1 MMITPPP
8 IPPLLSQKNK
18 FQELARASWIAP
30 LIGVVVNVAMVG
42 AQVSPTSKL
51 KLIGGAFCLVGF
63 LCGLVALCG
72 IPKYGTKGILGSA
85 ILGLSITGLMIVLA
99 TIGFVA
105 VKKRVA
111 QRQQDAAQATQ
122 EGKDAFLDYPG
133 WLGKVQVSG
142 GIIIVASINELSAGS
157 KEYNSH
163 FDKKFS
169 MVSLAV
175 NNLAGTDTLVVDPY
189 SLQIVNADGS
199 IQSCAK
205 SDEVSSAVTTDR
217 QGFIAHFSAPISV
230 PAGQQSVDRFGFF
243 TTGTDY
249 SKAVA
254 ITALVNGQEVKIS
267 GQYFTPEQKKEMFN
281 RGQQIQK

>member
-1 MMITPPP
+1 MTTIPSP
-8 IPPLLSQKNK
+8 IPPVLSPKNK

-30 LIGVVVNVAMVG
+30 LIGIAVNVAMVG
-42 AQVSPTSKL
+42 AQVSPSSKL
-51 KLIGGAFCLVGF
+51 RLIGSIFCLIGF
-63 LCGLVALCG
+63 LCGLIALCG

-85 ILGLSITGLMIVLA
+85 ILGLSITGLMIILA

-111 QRQQDAAQATQ
+111 QRQQDVAQATQ

-133 WLGKVQVSG
+133 WLGKAQISG

-163 FDKKFS
+163 FDKFFS

-175 NNLAGTDTLVVDPY
+175 NNLAGTDTLVIDPY
-189 SLQIVNADGS
+189 SLQIVKADGS
-199 IQSCAK
+199 TQSCAK
-205 SDEVSSAVTTDR
+205 ADEVFSSVTTDR
-217 QGFIAHFSAPISV
+217 QGFTAHFSAPISV
-230 PAGQQSVDRFGFF
+230 PAGQQSTDRSGFF
-243 TTGTDY
+243 ETGTDF

-254 ITALVNGQEVKIS
+254 ITALVNGQEIKII